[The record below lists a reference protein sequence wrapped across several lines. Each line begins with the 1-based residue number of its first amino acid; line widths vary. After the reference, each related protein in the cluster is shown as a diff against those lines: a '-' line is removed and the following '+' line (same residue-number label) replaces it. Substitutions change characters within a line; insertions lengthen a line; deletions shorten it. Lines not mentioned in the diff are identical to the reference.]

1 MPHSLW
7 INSTWSI
14 ISWLLKSCAFIR
26 SSICSF
32 DGLKSLYLS
41 SIAGEVEWMKMLL
54 FQASTSV
61 PLPLIKECCIL
72 TDDTSTCDILWSYMS
87 SVVVVVT
94 WINTVRVDSTED
106 VWKDERRE
114 GRSSQALWWK
124 PHYFNVLEKKHR
136 VTAIDQPEVPVE
148 TLHAHSCVNRED
160 KYKHTSTNKLLHPAV
175 DPQFR

>member
-1 MPHSLW
+1 MPHSFW
-7 INSTWSI
+7 IKSTWSI
-14 ISWLLKSCAFIR
+14 ISWLLKLCAFVR

-41 SIAGEVEWMKMLL
+41 SIAGEVEWMKMFL

-61 PLPLIKECCIL
+61 PLLLIKECCIM
-72 TDDTSTCDILWSYMS
+72 TDETGTCEFLRSYMN

-94 WINTVRVDSTED
+94 WINTVRLNSSEN

-148 TLHAHSCVNRED
+148 SLHAHAAYIGTG
-160 KYKHTSTNKLLHPAV
+160 KY
-175 DPQFR
+175 

>member
-1 MPHSLW
+1 MPHSFW

-14 ISWLLKSCAFIR
+14 ISWLLKLCAFVR

-41 SIAGEVEWMKMLL
+41 SIAGEVEWMKMFL

-61 PLPLIKECCIL
+61 PLLLVKECCIM
-72 TDDTSTCDILWSYMS
+72 TDETSTCEFLRSYDMN

-94 WINTVRVDSTED
+94 WINTVRLNSTED

-124 PHYFNVLEKKHR
+124 PHYFNVLEKKDR

-148 TLHAHSCVNRED
+148 SLHAHSCATSGRVNTD
-160 KYKHTSTNKLLHPAV
+160 KYQYISTNM
-175 DPQFR
+175 